1 MAEPNLLRSQFY
13 DQLTK
18 EMSQRAL
25 VGQRYSPYMPALL
38 PEELRQTY
46 AANEERSRRASD
58 ETFRNQQAAEQ
69 KNQFE
74 SQQKSQAIGGITS
87 AATTLGAA
95 YMLSNAGKA
104 GLAGKAAIPSMS
116 PSMEAGIQ
124 GGEGMSMPTAASSG
138 TVSGSASGA
147 TPTAVGGW
155 ALAAMAGKGLVR
167 HYAPEGRD
175 KGEVWNRENTNFS
188 EAQQKDIEEPMSRGL
203 YSGVAPLSWL
213 GEHLGINTPGV
224 SRFFNNFGKETSTA
238 MTKVFGCI
246 IVTACT
252 NEDSEEVNIAREYR
266 DKYLSSQQ
274 LRGYYIIAEKVVPF
288 INSHLI
294 AKLIIKKLL
303 VDNLI
308 EYGRHE
314 LGMTDKSSYLSKVIS
329 KTFLGLC
336 ERVGNKRESFVRYNG
351 EVV

>member
-1 MAEPNLLRSQFY
+1 
-13 DQLTK
+13 
-18 EMSQRAL
+18 
-25 VGQRYSPYMPALL
+25 MPALL

-58 ETFRNQQAAEQ
+58 ETFRNQQVAEQ

-138 TVSGSASGA
+138 TVAGAGGASMGTIAGYGA
-147 TPTAVGGW
+147 GYA
-155 ALAAMAGKGLVR
+155 ALAKVGM
-167 HYAPEGRD
+167 PTFGR
-175 KGEVWNRENTNFS
+175 T
-188 EAQQKDIEEPMSRGL
+188 
-203 YSGVAPLSWL
+203 LSQ
-213 GEHLGINTPGV
+213 ITPGEPDSSNV
-224 SRFFNNFGKETSTA
+224 FQQAATITKEDYMRPIEAVHNKIWGTEMPKGAQWVFNPGGALMKYVDT
-238 MTKVFGCI
+238 GCI

-288 INSHLI
+288 INNHLI

-303 VDNLI
+303 VDNLV

-329 KTFLGLC
+329 KTFLSLC
-336 ERVGNKRESFVRYNG
+336 ERVGTKRESFVRYNG